1 MDKSIVIK
9 KDIIKALGSLWLS
22 APDVNMNRL
31 FAFLDEQSENLSFD
45 ATDQDWLDLVSSYT
59 AADLKEWVEERETT
73 ERRIHE
79 ANERYFELMK
89 KREVKGT
96 GTIRPKRG
104 LDALLPR

>member
-1 MDKSIVIK
+1 MGKSIIIK
-9 KDIIKALGSLWLS
+9 KRIIEALENLWLP
-22 APDVNMNRL
+22 APEVSMDR
-31 FAFLDEQSENLSFD
+31 FFEFLYERSEKLSRKPS
-45 ATDQDWLDLVSSYT
+45 DQEWLELISSYT
-59 AADLKEWVEERETT
+59 AADLKEWVEDRKAT

-89 KREVKGT
+89 KREAKGT